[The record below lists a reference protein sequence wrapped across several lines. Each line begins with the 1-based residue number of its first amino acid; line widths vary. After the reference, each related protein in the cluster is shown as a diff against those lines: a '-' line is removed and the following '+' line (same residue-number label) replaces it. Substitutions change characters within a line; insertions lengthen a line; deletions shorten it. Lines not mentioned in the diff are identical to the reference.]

1 MTKQHPYMDIHMDIH
16 IWVPRDPLGG
26 IPWGGIPWG
35 DRWDLGTDGTLGPM
49 GPGPQGP
56 WASRTPDHK
65 TAASRYFLRGYFID
79 TRPGPGRARCR
90 MPGYRAGPP
99 FPPPRPQAQLPARR
113 SLPLPPRA
121 VRPGCRAR
129 CRLPG
134 PVPDPR
140 LPGRPSGIPVFWY
153 SDIPNS

>member
-1 MTKQHPYMDIHMDIH
+1 MIIHMDIH

-65 TAASRYFLRGYFID
+65 TAYRLYYEVVYRYPA
-79 TRPGPGRARCR
+79 RPGPAHGGPSDPHGSPVNWPYKGVNRPFKRITRA
-90 MPGYRAGPP
+90 
-99 FPPPRPQAQLPARR
+99 
-113 SLPLPPRA
+113 
-121 VRPGCRAR
+121 
-129 CRLPG
+129 
-134 PVPDPR
+134 
-140 LPGRPSGIPVFWY
+140 
-153 SDIPNS
+153 